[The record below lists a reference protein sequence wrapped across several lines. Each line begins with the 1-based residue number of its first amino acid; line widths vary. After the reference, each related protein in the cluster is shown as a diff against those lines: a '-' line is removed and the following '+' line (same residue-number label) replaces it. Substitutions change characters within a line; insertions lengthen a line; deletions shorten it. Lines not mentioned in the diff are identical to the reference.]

1 MASYNL
7 LMPITTHSVKTY
19 YDQNTNLF
27 LKFNNSKKAQNIHRS
42 LWKDGITNLEDAL
55 NFSNSLILKEIESM
69 NINSPQIADL
79 GSGVGASLFY
89 IFPRLQNPQPACG
102 LTLSPVQA
110 KLASNSAKEL
120 NLQNQILF
128 AEGDFTSVPLAN
140 ESLDVIYS
148 VEAVCHAVDPEKY
161 FREAS
166 RLLRKGGKLILVDDY
181 LSNKNVASSNLKGEV
196 YSNVKDADISKTK
209 GVGFSTIKDEGFS
222 NVKDEGFSN
231 VKDEGFSNVKGA
243 ETAPLQ
249 TKNETK
255 WLNAF
260 IEGWHVSGVRTI
272 EQTLEFANKNNL
284 NLTKNEELTPYL
296 RLRNLPDFLASTILF
311 LGNLLPI
318 KHAIL
323 PSILGSMALQQ
334 CLYMK
339 IIEYRFLVFEK
350 MTEDGR
356 PQTN

>member
-7 LMPITTHSVKTY
+7 FMPITTHSVKTY

-55 NFSNSLILKEIESM
+55 NYSNFLILKEIKSM

-128 AEGDFTSVPLAN
+128 AEGDFTSVPLEN
-140 ESLDVIYS
+140 ESLDAIYS

-222 NVKDEGFSN
+222 NVKGE
-231 VKDEGFSNVKGA
+231 
-243 ETAPLQ
+243 ETSPLR

-284 NLTKNEELTPYL
+284 KLTKNEELTPYL

-323 PSILGSMALQQ
+323 PSMLGSMALQQ

-356 PQTN
+356 PQTD